1 MTLERGTGLTLWRQ
15 IEQQLAAEIGAAAFA
30 PENRLPTETV
40 LAARFGVNRHTLRQ
54 AVNALA
60 ERGLVRVE
68 QGRGTFVQEAVIDYA
83 IGRRTRLSEIVSRH
97 DRAPSGRLLAF
108 RTERAGTAIA
118 EALGIP
124 VRSRC
129 LTLETLRE
137 ADGTPIAV
145 GTHHLPA
152 SRFAGLADA
161 FASAGSLSA
170 AFAEFGIGDYER
182 RTTRVTARMPT
193 AEEARLLQ
201 QPRGRPVL
209 VSAGIDV
216 EPGDR
221 PFHYVVTR
229 FPSDRVQLVINP

>member
-15 IEQQLAAEIGAAAFA
+15 IEQQLAAEIGAGVFTPA
-30 PENRLPTETV
+30 NRLPTETV

-97 DRAPSGRLLAF
+97 DRSPSGRLLAA
-108 RTERAGTAIA
+108 RTERTGTAVA

-137 ADGTPIAV
+137 ADGIPIAI

-152 SRFAGLADA
+152 NRFAGLAEA
-161 FASAGSLSA
+161 FETAGSLSA

-182 RTTRVTARMPT
+182 RTTKVTARMPT

-201 QPRGRPVL
+201 QPRSRPVL
-209 VSAGIDV
+209 VSAGIDA
-216 EPGDR
+216 EPHGL

-229 FPSDRVQLVINP
+229 FPSDRVQLVVNP